1 MVVTENKPRLW
12 VALAFWTDPRHN
24 QIRSHREA
32 LAGLIC
38 RDSCALIGSCS
49 IFARSCD
56 HACTPG
62 SPARACRLASAIV
75 PLPAAVLPRLLFWA
89 ASLTCW
95 RSLQLLLV
103 AWQVQQKLDSK
114 LVKGQYKKTTDNVGT
129 DNVLSNVGAPANGR
143 QTPPRATDNT
153 QTTIIFPPSP
163 LAAYLLVSRRPPPP
177 MAAGRTRTSSGPPGA
192 PSPPRSA
199 HCPAR
204 SRGRAIAMPA
214 MSG

>member
-1 MVVTENKPRLW
+1 M
-12 VALAFWTDPRHN
+12 HN

-62 SPARACRLASAIV
+62 SPARVCRLASAIV
-75 PLPAAVLPRLLFWA
+75 PLPAAVLPRLSFWA

-95 RSLQLLLV
+95 RSMQLLLK

-129 DNVLSNVGAPANGR
+129 DNVLSNIGAPANGR

-153 QTTIIFPPSP
+153 DTTIIFPPSP
-163 LAAYLLVSRRPPPP
+163 LAAYLLVSRPPPRP
-177 MAAGRTRTSSGPPGA
+177 TAAGRILTSSGPPGA
-192 PSPPRSA
+192 PSRPRSA

-204 SRGRAIAMPA
+204 SRGRAIAMRA